1 MVDNYLSR
9 PQEAGC
15 LGEDLNVWWPSVNSY
30 VEAFTLFVVEVGY
43 SFVEAAS
50 VLLNLGT

>member
-1 MVDNYLSR
+1 MDKCLSR

-15 LGEDLNVWWPSVNSY
+15 LGEDLNVCWSSVNSY
-30 VEAFTLFVVEVGY
+30 VEAFTLFVFEVGY
-43 SFVEAAS
+43 SFMEAAS